1 LSDEILERAVL
12 PGHEE
17 PLRVYVAVNL
27 EAVEQLVDE
36 LAERLRVQTLGGR
49 PVPWG
54 VVAAQ
59 VRHLLKVVVLKH
71 EEEVVFTNLTKVET
85 ST

>member
-1 LSDEILERAVL
+1 MMVQSQFSRILINVIRISLTHVWIPLLSDEILERAVL

-49 PVPWG
+49 PVP
-54 VVAAQ
+54 
-59 VRHLLKVVVLKH
+59 
-71 EEEVVFTNLTKVET
+71 
-85 ST
+85 

>member
-1 LSDEILERAVL
+1 MMVQSQFSRILINVIRISLTHVWIPLLSDEILERAVL

-17 PLRVYVAVNL
+17 PLRVHVAVNL

-49 PVPWG
+49 PVP
-54 VVAAQ
+54 
-59 VRHLLKVVVLKH
+59 
-71 EEEVVFTNLTKVET
+71 
-85 ST
+85 